1 MTQDVLCS
9 PKSPNRA
16 SGTQNRFHNICP
28 ILVILALLLYYQ
40 AFQWAIER
48 VIPPSRFL
56 KTSRTQQL

>member
-28 ILVILALLLYYQ
+28 ILVILALLL
-40 AFQWAIER
+40 ILSG
-48 VIPPSRFL
+48 IPVGYRKGDTPFPIS
-56 KTSRTQQL
+56 QNI